1 MFKKGDV
8 INAIPPKEYGE
19 WSCLMFTEDAK
30 PVHGNP
36 LKYMGKARPVCQA
49 YQDEPELGRNLFCHS
64 CRHQCPQREYM
75 VKYVGRFEPQEA
87 QPQTAAKMV
96 EKTTKHSGAEGE
108 THNGDLETLMSQRK
122 TKKQVYDGST
132 VTEKKKTSSTESKKA
147 ERDLQREQTLLQ
159 QQAEV
164 NIVSPFL
171 MQTTTSG
178 EAICGKVPVFFV
190 VLELVE
196 GQELGEYI
204 AAIHNLSDRS
214 DTSWR
219 CLDLIRQLLLAIRA
233 YAKPYNNRYY
243 VHRDLKPSNMMVK
256 IEWENGMPFQQLKII
271 DFDMLVAQ
279 NHIREDNVYLGGTPG
294 YVHPEAYRLKNL
306 PKDTKRQFS
315 HQWDLYAAGLII
327 YEIMEGHP
335 YFKDDSYLSD
345 PEKAFVLDMG
355 LLSARYIVSAVEQ
368 PDDTYISTFTNDNGQ
383 EMYYYENE
391 RALPIG
397 FAYDTYMTKSQF
409 EQIDPQ
415 LRAMVMLTTLVV
427 DDADVEQVSSCLNE
441 YTYEEYGGISLDR
454 LDKVLDA
461 RRKESSESFTQ
472 GKNYFISEIHA
483 SGDRYAFFSVP
494 YDECWRATVNG
505 ESREV
510 ININGLMAVRIDAGD
525 NTIRFDYVYTP
536 LKQGIACSI
545 AGVLLFAGYMI
556 YFNKKKKRAVRQ
568 AAQSYE
574 E

>member
-171 MQTTTSG
+171 MQTITSG

-355 LLSARYIVSAVEQ
+355 EKSETALEYPELVEIMRKLL
-368 PDDTYISTFTNDNGQ
+368 TNTAEGYTD
-383 EMYYYENE
+383 
-391 RALPIG
+391 
-397 FAYDTYMTKSQF
+397 
-409 EQIDPQ
+409 ID
-415 LRAMVMLTTLVV
+415 
-427 DDADVEQVSSCLNE
+427 
-441 YTYEEYGGISLDR
+441 
-454 LDKVLDA
+454 
-461 RRKESSESFTQ
+461 
-472 GKNYFISEIHA
+472 
-483 SGDRYAFFSVP
+483 
-494 YDECWRATVNG
+494 
-505 ESREV
+505 
-510 ININGLMAVRIDAGD
+510 
-525 NTIRFDYVYTP
+525 
-536 LKQGIACSI
+536 
-545 AGVLLFAGYMI
+545 
-556 YFNKKKKRAVRQ
+556 
-568 AAQSYE
+568 
-574 E
+574 

>member
-171 MQTTTSG
+171 MQTITSG

-271 DFDMLVAQ
+271 DFDMLVVQ

-355 LLSARYIVSAVEQ
+355 EKSETALEYPELVEIMRKLLTNTAEGYTDIDQVIEDYQQFLEVVDTQWYRDYFLRNWLECGHDFDKGLAFCKVYCHISSEGLKDVRQNFCVNANSAVPLVYGKNIMGADCLSGSQMVQKEIGAFYYIIR
-368 PDDTYISTFTNDNGQ
+368 PDGHCVLQFMPLN
-383 EMYYYENE
+383 ENCRVRGASGNNLE
-391 RALPIG
+391 EGTEI
-397 FAYDTYMTKSQF
+397 Y
-409 EQIDPQ
+409 
-415 LRAMVMLTTLVV
+415 
-427 DDADVEQVSSCLNE
+427 DADVKIV
-441 YTYEEYGGISLDR
+441 IDR
-454 LDKVLDA
+454 I
-461 RRKESSESFTQ
+461 E
-472 GKNYFISEIHA
+472 
-483 SGDRYAFFSVP
+483 
-494 YDECWRATVNG
+494 
-505 ESREV
+505 
-510 ININGLMAVRIDAGD
+510 
-525 NTIRFDYVYTP
+525 
-536 LKQGIACSI
+536 
-545 AGVLLFAGYMI
+545 
-556 YFNKKKKRAVRQ
+556 
-568 AAQSYE
+568 
-574 E
+574 